1 MIELQIG
8 YNRKHTIYSWDTC
21 MSATSTRNST
31 PVVSPTKVTQRINL
45 RLRFVQVVTVA
56 LAAITAAAFVFY
68 LLSATEWH
76 DQTFLGVTT
85 SHTMVVNGAVST
97 TGTPWAGH
105 EAGLQQHDQ
114 VLAIN
119 GEVLAEDHTDYATMQ
134 STYDRIIENLA
145 PGESITVEVAR
156 LPEYLDNDAN
166 NCVIGTDG
174 IATCELTYTL
184 RPLLNLDFLA
194 FFVVPFITGIITFII
209 GVTVLVMRSEQIE
222 GLLIACAAF
231 FASIY
236 VAGLFDIG
244 DTNLLAPLWLMS
256 AVWLG
261 GTLVTIGFTFPL
273 KLYAIQSQPILRYLP
288 LFISTIA
295 GVVILQRHLNPATP
309 WDYNFAS
316 QLATYVAI
324 IGLLGLGTLI
334 IVAQRPRAT
343 TPSTRDQSNTILIGV
358 GLMLLLTVIW
368 LFNRL
373 LEGTGQSILPL
384 SFETLIMTIIFPIA
398 GLAYGVLQY
407 RRIDTDQII
416 SQGLTYGIMMAVLIA
431 GYFLLVLGSS
441 LFTQDTLGL
450 ENAGNPFL
458 IAITIFIMSVLFIPI
473 RTRLQSQIDK
483 IYFRSRQNYQRSV
496 EEFAQQLPTL
506 TTFDEI
512 VTAFRSVLNN
522 TIAPQAIFVYLK
534 EQSDEYVAFGKE
546 TDVRFS
552 HDSGIVKVLENQEQA
567 VVLQPGVPWRQE
579 LWTDRARLTILKAV
593 VVAGLAG
600 TDELN
605 GFVVLAPSRSGAEV
619 YSFEQIRFI
628 NNLVSQLSIA
638 IERAQIIT
646 SLEQRVHE
654 LNVLSQVGQ
663 AVNFTIEF
671 NDLLELI
678 SAQTSRLIDA
688 PYFYIALFDE
698 TSDQL
703 YFAFFLE
710 QDERYVEKE
719 NLRWNLGKDTFS
731 EIITTSKPIR
741 VENYQKELEKR
752 GFSTVFENRKLNAWM
767 GVPLEAGRQ
776 MLGVIAVG
784 KTTPGEAYNDEDF
797 RIFSNIAALAAT
809 SIEKARLFTETR
821 VRERQ
826 LTVLNDISRQLVAT
840 ELDVEK
846 LLQIIMSS
854 AVEILNSEAGSL
866 LLTTDDG
873 TNDLEFKVV
882 IGGAAD
888 TLTGTRWRAG
898 EGIVGQVA
906 RTGEPVILN
915 DTSQDPRH
923 AQQASPEFHTTSLLA
938 VPMIAKDRVVG
949 VLEILNKRDGT
960 IFTDTDAELLTTFA
974 GQAAVAIENA
984 RLFQMTDI
992 QLSQRVRELEI
1003 LERIDNELNRTL
1015 DLREVAAI
1023 TVRSAVV
1030 NCHAE
1035 AGALGIVT
1043 GVPPYLEIVA
1053 IQGYSENEHP
1063 AGGEGMAWPID
1074 RGIVKRVMR
1083 SRQADLAADTTIDPD
1098 YEPSLSNS
1106 ISQITVPMLSGDE
1119 INAIL
1124 ILETNVEPAF
1134 NLSDWAFAQRLAEH
1148 ASIAIANAQLYDMLT
1163 NANKTK
1169 SEFMGFAAHELKNPL
1184 TPVITSSDL
1193 LRKGMAGEMN
1203 DQQLHFLDMIYDNAR
1218 RMQTIISDLRDSARL
1233 DANEFGVELEPI
1245 DIRHVVINTLQP
1257 FVHTLEEKNQELI
1270 NNVPENLPLIVGD
1283 QTRLIQVLT
1292 NLVSNAHKYSPEET
1306 TITINAE
1313 VIDNYVDHKGK
1324 RRGPMMK
1331 ISIIDQGIG
1340 ISKDEQEKLFK
1351 ERYFRAS
1358 NVGDIKGT
1366 GLGMTLT
1373 AGIIARHQGEIWVES
1388 EIDQGSTFSFVIPLA
1403 KSEEQWKSQPETEA
1417 ASD

>member
-1 MIELQIG
+1 
-8 YNRKHTIYSWDTC
+8 
-21 MSATSTRNST
+21 MSATSTRNRT
-31 PVVSPTKVTQRINL
+31 PGATPIQIANRINL
-45 RLRFVQVVTVA
+45 RLRIVQIATVA
-56 LAAITAAAFVFY
+56 LAAIAAAAFVFY
-68 LLSATEWH
+68 FLTAINWNNR
-76 DQTFLGVTT
+76 TFLGVMT
-85 SHTMVVNGAVST
+85 SPTLVVNGAISSEIVS
-97 TGTPWAGH
+97 WAGH
-105 EAGLQQHDQ
+105 EAGLQQYDQ
-114 VLAIN
+114 ILAIN
-119 GEVLAEDHTDYATMQ
+119 GELLADNHTDYTTMQ
-134 STYDRIIENLA
+134 NTYDQIIENLA
-145 PGESITVEVAR
+145 PGELVTVEVLR
-156 LPEYLDNDAN
+156 LPEYLGDAPT
-166 NCVIGTDG
+166 NCELDAEG
-174 IATCELTYTL
+174 IATCQFTYELTAL
-184 RPLLNLDFLA
+184 PQLDFLT
-194 FFVVPFITGIITFII
+194 FFVVPFITGLITFVI
-209 GVTVLVMRSEQIE
+209 GVAVLIMRSEQIQ
-222 GLLIACAAF
+222 GLLVAAAAF

-244 DTNLLAPLWLMS
+244 DTDVLAPLWLMS

-261 GTLVTIGFTFPL
+261 GVLITIGFTFPL
-273 KLYAIQSQPILRYLP
+273 KLHVIRSQPLLRYLP
-288 LFISTIA
+288 IVATTIA
-295 GVVILQRHLNPATP
+295 GVIILQRHLNPATP
-309 WDYNFAS
+309 WDYNFAA

-343 TPSTRDQSNTILIGV
+343 TPDTRDQSNTILIGV
-358 GLMLLLTVIW
+358 GLMLLLAFIW
-368 LFNRL
+368 LLNRL
-373 LEGTGQSILPL
+373 LEGAGQAILPL
-384 SFETLIMTIIFPIA
+384 SFEALMTAMIFPIA
-398 GLAYGVLQY
+398 GLAYAVLQY
-407 RRIDTDQII
+407 RRLDTDQII
-416 SQGLTYGIMMAVLIA
+416 SQGLTYSIMMAVLIA

-441 LFTQDTLGL
+441 LLTQGTLGL
-450 ENAGNPFL
+450 GNASNPFL
-458 IAITIFIMSVLFIPI
+458 IAITIFIMSILFIPI
-473 RTRLQSQIDK
+473 RTRLQSQIDR

-496 EEFAQQLPTL
+496 EEFAQKLPTL
-506 TTFDEI
+506 TTFSEI
-512 VTAFRSVLNN
+512 ITAFRNLLDE
-522 TIAPQAIFVYLK
+522 TIAPEAVFVYLK
-534 EQSDEYVAFGKE
+534 EHSDEYIAFDKQ

-552 HDSGIVKVLENQEQA
+552 QDSGIIQVLEQQDQA
-567 VVLQPGVPWRQE
+567 IILQPGVPWRQE

-593 VVAGLAG
+593 VIAGLPG
-600 TDELN
+600 TDQLN
-605 GFVVLAPSRSGAEV
+605 GFVVLGPSRSGAET
-619 YSFEQIRFI
+619 YNFEQIRFI
-628 NNLVSQLSIA
+628 NNLVSQLTIA
-638 IERAQIIT
+638 TERAQVIA
-646 SLEQRVHE
+646 SLEQRVRE

-698 TSDQL
+698 TSSQL

-731 EIITTSKPIR
+731 EIIRTGKPIR
-741 VENYQKELEKR
+741 VNNYRRELEKR
-752 GFSTVFENRKLNAWM
+752 GFSTVFENANLNAWM

-776 MLGVIAVG
+776 MLGVVAVG
-784 KTTPGEAYNDEDF
+784 KTEPGEEYNDEDF

-809 SIEKARLFTETR
+809 SIEKARLFTETKI
-821 VRERQ
+821 RERQ

-866 LLTTDDG
+866 LLTTDDDSE
-873 TNDLEFKVV
+873 DLEFKVV

-888 TLTGTRWRAG
+888 TLTGTRWQAN

-915 DTSQDPRH
+915 DASQDPRH
-923 AQQASPEFHTTSLLA
+923 AQQASPEFHTSSLLA

-984 RLFQMTDI
+984 RMFQMTDI
-992 QLSQRVRELEI
+992 QLTQRVRELEI

-1030 NCHAE
+1030 NCHAD

-1043 GVPPYLEIVA
+1043 GAPPYLEIVA
-1053 IQGYSENEHP
+1053 LQGYSNDEYP
-1063 AGGEGMAWPID
+1063 EGSSDMEWPID

-1083 SRQADLAADTTIDPD
+1083 SRQADLASDTTIDPD

-1119 INAIL
+1119 IKAVL

-1134 NLSDWAFAQRLAEH
+1134 TLSDWAFAQRLAEH

-1193 LRKGMAGEMN
+1193 LRKGMAGEIT
-1203 DQQLHFLDMIYDNAR
+1203 DQQRNFLDMIYNNAR

-1233 DANEFGVELEPI
+1233 DANEFNVELEPI
-1245 DIRHVVINTLQP
+1245 DVRHVVINTLQP
-1257 FVHTLEEKNQELI
+1257 FVHMLEEKNQELI
-1270 NNVPENLPLIVGD
+1270 NNVPENLPQILGD

-1292 NLVSNAHKYSPEET
+1292 NLVSNAHKYSPEAT
-1306 TITINAE
+1306 TITIEAE
-1313 VIDNYVDHKGK
+1313 VLTSYIDRKGK

-1331 ISIIDQGIG
+1331 VSVIDQGIG
-1340 ISKDEQEKLFK
+1340 ISKEEQEKLFK

-1373 AGIIARHQGEIWVES
+1373 AGIITRHNGEIWAES
-1388 EIDQGSTFSFVIPLA
+1388 ELNKGSTFSFVIPLA
-1403 KSEEQWKSQPETEA
+1403 QTEKQWKTQPETEA